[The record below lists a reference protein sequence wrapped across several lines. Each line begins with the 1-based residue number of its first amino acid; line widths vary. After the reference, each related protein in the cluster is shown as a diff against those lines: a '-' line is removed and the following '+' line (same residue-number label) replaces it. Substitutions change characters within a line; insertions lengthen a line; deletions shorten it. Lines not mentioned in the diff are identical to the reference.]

1 MALFMLKEDAEASPY
16 KQHVNPKDRSPSFLL
31 TTRPKTK
38 VKAQHNLCGDMLGL
52 MWEERD

>member
-1 MALFMLKEDAEASPY
+1 MLKEDAEASPY